1 MANPLV
7 QQINVELES
16 LQKELSQFKST
27 VEYLNSA
34 KTRVNEA
41 VQSVNHSEDHFN
53 IKVSEL
59 KGTYDSIIGLSD
71 EITKL
76 IIKLDGVNFPER
88 LDSIENTVKET
99 LTNLN
104 DSRDEAL
111 DELKNASNEIR
122 NVDFE
127 GKFKGLDSQ
136 INSSVEASDK
146 LSQYISKL
154 KLGEKFEKLQKSTE
168 KQLDQSF
175 TKIEKNT
182 NQISNKAVRSID
194 ELNIPVRMD
203 KLDANISGIL
213 SAIQNVQTRI
223 ESVERNMGEKLKES
237 GDKQVNILNSLLKK
251 HQTNSYVTWSLIV
264 LSAAAITILIL
275 FKLK

>member
-237 GDKQVNILNSLLKK
+237 GDKQVKILNSILKK
-251 HQTNSYVTWSLIV
+251 HQTNSYVTCS
-264 LSAAAITILIL
+264 
-275 FKLK
+275 